1 VLRVLCWPG
10 MPAAAALAEAARR
23 IGTTVTTEV
32 VASNERLEARLREA
46 RFDVAFP
53 SDYLVERLVAR
64 GELLALAPPQALV
77 AQLAPWAR
85 EAAHDPGCRWS
96 LPFAFGT
103 TGYLCTAELAGARGW
118 SDLLDPRPG
127 IRVSMLDEVR
137 EVVGAALIAA
147 GHSPNDASATALAA
161 ARDRLLRQRP
171 SVARYDSSDF
181 VGPLL
186 RGEVASHQAWSGP
199 AAAAVREHH
208 GLRYVLPVEGA
219 NLWLTAGAVPAGA
232 TAPEA
237 ARQLLFALCDPELA
251 ALTTRA
257 EGYATPN
264 DAARARLDATLRGD
278 RTLFPPPEILRH
290 CSTFRDL
297 GEDETR
303 LVRLYEEV
311 VGAS

>member
-1 VLRVLCWPG
+1 
-10 MPAAAALAEAARR
+10 MPAAAALAEAGRR
-23 IGTTVTTEV
+23 IGETVAAEA
-32 VASNERLEARLREA
+32 VASNERLEERLREA

-64 GELLALAPPQALV
+64 RELLALDPPAHLV

-85 EAAHDPGCRWS
+85 EAPHDPGCRWS

-118 SDLLDPRPG
+118 AELLAPPAG
-127 IRVSMLDEVR
+127 VRVGMLDEVR
-137 EVVGAALIAA
+137 EVVGAALLAA
-147 GHSPNDASATALAA
+147 RRSPNDASAAALAG

-171 SVARYDSSDF
+171 SVARYDSADF
-181 VGPLL
+181 VGPLV
-186 RGEVASHQAWSGP
+186 RGEVAAHHAWSGP
-199 AAAAVREHH
+199 AAAAVRAHD
-208 GLRYVLPVEGA
+208 GLRYVLPREGA

-232 TAPEA
+232 SRPEA
-237 ARQLLFALCDPELA
+237 ARQLLFALSEPELA

-264 DAARARLDATLRGD
+264 EAARARLEPSLRRD
-278 RTLFPPPEILRH
+278 ETLFPREQVLRW
-290 CSTFRDL
+290 CTTFRDL
-297 GEDETR
+297 GADEAR

-311 VGAS
+311 AGAS